1 MFGFIPLARRL
12 TSAIGVDMGTG
23 NTRVHVRGRG
33 IVLNEPTVVAVGTN
47 DRSIR
52 AIGHD
57 AKEMLGRTPEAIEA
71 VRPLRDGAIADAS
84 LAEEMLRLFLRR
96 AVKRRIPVARVSV
109 VVSTPTGITD
119 LERRAIESSAIA
131 AGAHRVHMIPE
142 PIAAAIGVG
151 MPVDTPTGHVLVDI
165 GGGTTKI
172 AIIALGGILYGK
184 SIRVGGDALDRSIA
198 SYIRKH
204 HGLLIGEA
212 SAERVKIQ
220 AGAAVRGLVDR
231 TVSVRGRDLVSGLP
245 RSVELT
251 SDDVWEAIQEPVQQ
265 IVDAVLRALENSP
278 PELAA
283 DIVDRGI
290 TLTGGGALLRGLDK
304 LIAQHTSIPVQVADE
319 PLTCVVRGTARVV
332 DEFEHFT
339 WLYA

>member
-1 MFGFIPLARRL
+1 MFGFIPIGRRL

-33 IVLNEPTVVAVGTN
+33 IVLNEPTVVAVGSR
-47 DRSIR
+47 DGSIR
-52 AIGHD
+52 AIGLD

-71 VRPLRDGAIADAS
+71 VRPLRDGAIADVT

-96 AVKRRIPVARVSV
+96 AVRRRAPVARVSV
-109 VVSTPTGITD
+109 VVSLPTGITD

-131 AGAHRVHMIPE
+131 AGAHTVHMIPE
-142 PIAAAIGVG
+142 AIAAAIGVG
-151 MPVDTPTGHVLVDI
+151 MSVDTPTGHVLVDI

-172 AIIALGGILYGK
+172 AIIALGGILYG
-184 SIRVGGDALDRSIA
+184 SSLRVGGDTLDRAIV
-198 SYIRKH
+198 SYVRKN
-204 HGLLIGEA
+204 HGLLIGDA
-212 SAERVKIQ
+212 TAERVKIQ
-220 AGAAVRGLVDR
+220 LGAAVRGIEDR
-231 TVSVRGRDLVSGLP
+231 SIGVRGRDLMSGLP

-251 SDDVWEAIQEPVQQ
+251 GDDIWEAIQEPVQQ
-265 IVDAVLRALENSP
+265 IVDAVVRALEKSP

-290 TLTGGGALLRGLDK
+290 TLTGGGALLRGLDQ
-304 LIAQHTSIPVQVADE
+304 LIAEHTSLPVQVADD

-332 DEFEHFT
+332 DDFEHYS
-339 WLYA
+339 WLYN